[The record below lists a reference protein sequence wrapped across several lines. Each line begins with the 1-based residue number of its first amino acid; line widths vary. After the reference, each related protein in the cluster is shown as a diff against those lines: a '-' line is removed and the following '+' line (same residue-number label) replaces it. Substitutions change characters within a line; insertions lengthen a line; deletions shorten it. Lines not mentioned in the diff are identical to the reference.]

1 MCSRCWRLY
10 QTLLSLILPAEN
22 MDVLPRRKGC
32 DGLGF
37 GRKKKKKKT
46 GYLEEKVQRCPDERS
61 IKANK
66 VRDSTN
72 ITASNPGC
80 TA

>member
-1 MCSRCWRLY
+1 MVWDLEK
-10 QTLLSLILPAEN
+10 T
-22 MDVLPRRKGC
+22 
-32 DGLGF
+32 
-37 GRKKKKKKT
+37 KT

-66 VRDSTN
+66 GRDSTN
-72 ITASNPGC
+72 VTASNPGY

>member
-37 GRKKKKKKT
+37 GRKKKKKEDWIPRRKSA
-46 GYLEEKVQRCPDERS
+46 EVSR
-61 IKANK
+61 
-66 VRDSTN
+66 
-72 ITASNPGC
+72 
-80 TA
+80 